1 MATLREKYQA
11 AVTRLAEIAKKAKDE
26 GGRDFTPDELAEVD
40 QLSAEADDLD
50 KQIKAADAAQ
60 ATIARLTAGQGTDGK
75 GGTPAPVLDSVV
87 DRTEQADA
95 ATFGDT
101 YVKSAAYAAFRKRHD
116 SGFGEGTPVSIEA
129 VKSGSLRTFVRG
141 FKDARR
147 GVKADPAPLQ
157 VGLGHVQNIRMPMVD
172 LTTPPPLAL
181 LDLIDTSGSIGGPS
195 FEYLQVTAV
204 TRGAAIVPDEIL
216 PADSTVKPMSG
227 LSTNLATAK
236 VYTYADGY
244 TVTNQMLAD
253 APAMATYLNGQLGY
267 NINTVIEDMI
277 LNGTGTSGQ
286 PFGITNT
293 TGVQAQAFDTDMVR
307 TLRKAIT
314 KLTKIGAPITAVAM
328 SPEDDEAFD
337 LLQDAD
343 GRYMSQGPWASGPGT
358 IWGRPRVVSQAIDP
372 GTAILG
378 NWRTVSLMDREGLS
392 VLAFN
397 QHADYA
403 RRNLVYVRGELRAA
417 QAIWKPA
424 ELCVAD
430 LAA

>member
-1 MATLREKYQA
+1 MATLREKHKKA
-11 AVTRLAEIAKKAKDE
+11 LDRLAEIGDAAKSE
-26 GGRDFTPDELAEVD
+26 SRDVTTEELAEVD

-50 KQIKAADAAQ
+50 RQIKAADTAQ
-60 ATIARLTAGQGTDGK
+60 ANIARLTAGQPAGGK
-75 GGTPAPVLDSVV
+75 GDQRPAPVLDGVTDV
-87 DRTEQADA
+87 QEQVDA
-95 ATFGDT
+95 ATFGD
-101 YVKSAAYAAFRKRHD
+101 AYIQSEAYTAWRKRAG
-116 SGFGEGTPVSIEA
+116 SGFGNGTPIAIDE
-129 VKSGSLRTFVRG
+129 VKAGNLRAFVRG

-147 GVKADPAPLQ
+147 GTKADPPPLQ
-157 VGLGHVQNIRMPMVD
+157 TGLGHVQNVRMPTVD

-181 LDLIDTSGSIGGPS
+181 LDLIDTSGQIGGPS
-195 FEYLQVTAV
+195 FEYLQITAV
-204 TRGAAIVPDEIL
+204 TRGAAVVPDEIL
-216 PADSTVKPMSG
+216 PADSTVKPLSG

-253 APAMATYLNGQLGY
+253 APGMATYLNGQLGY
-267 NINTVIEDMI
+267 NINAVIEEMI
-277 LNGTGTSGQ
+277 LNGTGASGQ
-286 PFGITNT
+286 PFGITHT
-293 TGVQAQAFDTDMVR
+293 TGVQAQAFDTNMVT

-314 KLTKIGAPITAVAM
+314 KLTKIGAPITAVAL

-343 GRYMSQGPWASGPGT
+343 GRYMSQGPWSSGPGT
-358 IWGRPRVVSQAIDP
+358 VWGRPRVVSQAIDP

-397 QHADYA
+397 QNADYA

-424 ELCVAD
+424 ELCIAD